1 MSDWH
6 LADQSAEAA
15 VISDETFLRRV
26 LRGARGWGQLRH
38 TPYGLTPVVVI
49 GVVTFFQT
57 FDSAAFTL
65 AAPDIIRVL
74 RIDLVSILGLIKAI
88 AVLGL
93 VASLGIGWLADR
105 TRRVPIFAG
114 GTALSGLAAAAAAGA
129 HSPLTLSLPRAVDDT
144 SFIAANVPSYSLLS
158 DYYPLET
165 RGRVFSILGIASS
178 SAKVIALPLGGAAIT
193 FLGIRTAWMLMA
205 APIIV
210 AGVAAAFLLKEP
222 VRGYFE
228 RKAMG
233 ASEEVARTPDAP
245 VSFGEGWRSTW
256 AVRTLRRL
264 FFASMATFLGQMAYI
279 FVGFYLAEKY
289 HLNAFQRGLIGVPGA
304 VGAVAGGYFGG
315 GLVDVLSKGR
325 PERVLSVFGL
335 FSLLCAAGIGV
346 MGFKVPLFVLA
357 LAALVYNFG
366 LALEGPAVAAVS
378 SQIVPPNSRTQG
390 LQTVALAELPVLLFG
405 LTIFSNIRLQ
415 YGYTVMFL
423 AAVPCF
429 VLGSILK
436 MSAAKFFDIDRRNAT
451 AAAVAADEWR
461 RTQATGAGKL
471 LVCRDLEVGY
481 DGVQVL
487 FGIDFDVDQGDMIAL
502 LGTNGAGKS
511 TLLRA
516 ICGLQEAS
524 TGAVVH
530 DGRDITHM
538 PTNEIANRGVILM
551 PGGRGVFPALSVKEN
566 LLLGAWMVDDD
577 HEREQRLGEVYEL
590 FPILRDRSQVAAGT
604 LSGGEQQQL
613 SLAQAML
620 GKPKLLLIDEL
631 SLGLSPIIVADLI
644 EKVREIHR
652 RGTTVIIVEQSVN
665 VALSVAHR
673 AIFLEKGEVKFVGR
687 TSDLLQRPDVLR
699 SVYVKGMA
707 SGRGG
712 SGPAND
718 EQRRMLELEAAPAVL
733 EVRGIRKAYGGVVA
747 LDSVDLTLSQGGV
760 LGLIGPNGSG
770 KTTLFDVISGFQ
782 KPDAGHVFFDG
793 HEVTG
798 LSAAQRAQR
807 KLVRRFQDARMFPSL
822 TVFETLLVALDQRME
837 SRSLLLGGLGTPR
850 QRRAERRL
858 RTRADALIELLELGA
873 FRDKFVKEL
882 STGLRRIV
890 DIACVVAVDPEVL
903 LLDEPSSGIA
913 QAEAENLAPLLRRI
927 RYETGCSILI
937 IEHDMPLLT
946 RVADE
951 LVALAEGRV
960 IVRGKPEVVLTD
972 ERVVSSYLGNDDT
985 VVARSGAGAR

>member
-6 LADQSAEAA
+6 LSDQSAEAA
-15 VISDETFLRRV
+15 IISDEGFLRRV
-26 LRGARGWGQLRH
+26 LRGAKGWGQLRH
-38 TPYGLTPVVVI
+38 TPYGLTPAVVI
-49 GVVTFFQT
+49 GTVTFFQT
-57 FDSAAFTL
+57 FDSTAFTL

-74 RIDLVSILGLIKAI
+74 RIDLVSIIGLIKAI

-114 GTALSGLAAAAAAGA
+114 GTVLSGLAAAAASGA
-129 HSPLTLSLPRAVDDT
+129 HSPLTLSFPRAIDDT
-144 SFIAANVPSYSLLS
+144 SFIAASVPSYSLLS

-193 FLGIRTAWMLMA
+193 FLGIRTAWLLMA
-205 APIIV
+205 LPIVVTGI
-210 AGVAAAFLLKEP
+210 AAAFLLKEP
-222 VRGYFE
+222 IRGYFE
-228 RKAMG
+228 RKATG
-233 ASEEVARTPDAP
+233 ATEEVARTPDAP

-304 VGAVAGGYFGG
+304 IGAVAGGYFGG

-325 PERVLSVFGL
+325 PERVLSVFGM
-335 FSLLCAAGIGV
+335 FSLLCAAGVGVIG
-346 MGFKVPLFVLA
+346 FDVPLYVLA
-357 LAALVYNFG
+357 AAALVYNFG

-378 SQIVPPNSRTQG
+378 SQIVPPHSRTQG

-415 YGYTVMFL
+415 YGYTAMFL
-423 AAVPCF
+423 TAVPCF

-436 MSAAKFFDIDRRNAT
+436 ISAAKFFDIDRRNAV
-451 AAAVAADEWR
+451 AAAVAANDWL
-461 RTQATGAGKL
+461 RTQATGDAKL

-481 DGVQVL
+481 GGVQVL
-487 FGIDFDVDQGDMIAL
+487 FGIDFDVDEGDMIAL

-524 TGAVVH
+524 TGAIVH

-538 PTNEIANRGVILM
+538 PTNEIAKRGVILM

-566 LLLGAWMVDDD
+566 LLLGAWMVDDED
-577 HEREQRLGEVYEL
+577 ERRTRLAEVYEL
-590 FPILRDRSQVAAGT
+590 FPILRDRSNVAAGT

-620 GKPKLLLIDEL
+620 GNPKLLLIDEL
-631 SLGLSPIIVADLI
+631 SLGLSPIVVAELI

-665 VALSVAHR
+665 VALSIADR
-673 AIFLEKGEVKFVGR
+673 AIFLEKGEVRFVGR
-687 TSDLLQRPDVLR
+687 TADLLQRPDVLR
-699 SVYVKGMA
+699 SVYVKGMT
-707 SGRGG
+707 GG
-712 SGPAND
+712 GGPD
-718 EQRRMLELEAAPAVL
+718 KDDRRRLLELEAAPTAL
-733 EVRGIRKAYGGVVA
+733 EVRGIRKTYGGVVA
-747 LDSVDLTLSQGGV
+747 LDGVSLTLAQGGV

-782 KPDAGHVFFDG
+782 KPDAGSVLFDG
-793 HEVTG
+793 HDVTHM
-798 LSAAQRAQR
+798 SAAQRAQR
-807 KLVRRFQDARMFPSL
+807 KLVRRFQDARLFPSL

-837 SRSLLLGGLGTPR
+837 TRSVLLGGVGAPQ

-858 RTRADALIELLELGA
+858 RSRAEGLIDLLELGA

-937 IEHDMPLLT
+937 IEHDMPLLA

-960 IVRGKPEVVLTD
+960 IVRGTPDVVLND
-972 ERVVSSYLGNDDT
+972 ERVISSYLGNDET
-985 VVARSGAGAR
+985 VVARSGAGKR